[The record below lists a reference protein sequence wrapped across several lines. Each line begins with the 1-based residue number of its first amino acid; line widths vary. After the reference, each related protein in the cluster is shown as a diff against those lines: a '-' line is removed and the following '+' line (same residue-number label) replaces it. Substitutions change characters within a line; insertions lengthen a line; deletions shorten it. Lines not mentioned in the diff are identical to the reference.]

1 MKAAVFHGPGQPMT
15 IENVEIQ
22 APGRNEVLVRTHA
35 AGLCHSDLHFIQGKY
50 PTPVPTILGHE
61 AAGVVEAVGD
71 GVTHVKPGD
80 HVVSCLSVF
89 CGHCEFCVGG
99 HLSICNNTAV
109 KMMPGVAK
117 RLQWKGEHLNQYLNL
132 SSFAEKML
140 VHENALVKIRDDM
153 PLDLAALLGC
163 GVLTGYG
170 SVTRSAR
177 IEAGSSVA
185 VIGCGGVGLSTI
197 HAARLA
203 GAARIIAVD
212 IDPAKLE
219 MAKLFGATDGVD
231 ANDPDMVKKIIA
243 LTDGGVDYAFECIGL
258 KQSTEASFAMLRPR
272 GLSTIVGMI
281 PLGTKIEL
289 HGFDFLRERRIQGSM
304 MGSNNFTVDIPRLVD
319 FHMQGRMQLDQLV
332 SQRLR
337 LEDIN
342 EGFDAMQR
350 GGIARSVIVFEQ

>member
-1 MKAAVFHGPGQPMT
+1 
-15 IENVEIQ
+15 
-22 APGRNEVLVRTHA
+22 
-35 AGLCHSDLHFIQGKY
+35 
-50 PTPVPTILGHE
+50 
-61 AAGVVEAVGD
+61 
-71 GVTHVKPGD
+71 
-80 HVVSCLSVF
+80 
-89 CGHCEFCVGG
+89 
-99 HLSICNNTAV
+99 
-109 KMMPGVAK
+109 MMPGVAK
-117 RLQWKGEHLNQYLNL
+117 RLRWKGDHLNQYLNL

-153 PLDLAALLGC
+153 PLELAALLGC

-177 IEAGSSVA
+177 IEAGTSVA
-185 VIGCGGVGLSTI
+185 VLGCGGVGLSTI

-219 MAKLFGATDGVD
+219 MAKLFGATDGVN
-231 ANDPDMVKKIIA
+231 ANDADMVKQIIK
-243 LTDGGVDYAFECIGL
+243 LTDGGVHYAFECIGL
-258 KQSTEASFAMLRPR
+258 KQTTEASFAMLRPR

-304 MGSNNFTVDIPRLVD
+304 MGSNHFTVDIPRLVD
-319 FHMQGRMQLDQLV
+319 FHMQGRMQLEQLV

-342 EGFDAMQR
+342 EGFDALQR
-350 GGIARSVIVFEQ
+350 GGIARSVIIFEQ

>member
-1 MKAAVFHGPGQPMT
+1 MT
-15 IENVEIQ
+15 IETVEIDP
-22 APGRNEVLVRTHA
+22 PGRNEVLVRTHA

-50 PTPVPTILGHE
+50 PTPVPAVLGHE
-61 AAGVVEAVGD
+61 AAGVVEAVGE
-71 GVTHVKPGD
+71 GVTHVQPGD

-89 CGHCEFCVGG
+89 CGHCEYCVSG
-99 HLSICNNTAV
+99 HLSVCNNTAV
-109 KMMPGVAK
+109 KMRPGVAK
-117 RLQWKGEHLNQYLNL
+117 RLHWKGEHLNQYLNL

-140 VHENALVKIRDDM
+140 VHENALVKIRSDM

-212 IDPAKLE
+212 IDPSKLE

-231 ANDPDMVKKIIA
+231 ANAPDMVAQIVK
-243 LTDGGVDYAFECIGL
+243 LTNGGVDYAFECIGL

-272 GLSTIVGMI
+272 GLATIVGMI

-289 HGFDFLRERRIQGSM
+289 HGFDFLAERRIQGSM

-319 FHMQGRMQLDQLV
+319 FHMQGRMQLDQMV
-332 SQRLR
+332 SKRLR

-342 EGFDAMQR
+342 DGFEAMER
-350 GGIARSVIVFEQ
+350 GGIARSVIVFQ

>member
-1 MKAAVFHGPGQPMT
+1 MKAAIFHGPGKPMT
-15 IENVEIQ
+15 IETVEIDP
-22 APGRNEVLVRTHA
+22 PGRNEVLVRTHA

-50 PTPVPTILGHE
+50 PTPVPAVLGHE
-61 AAGVVEAVGD
+61 AAGVVEAVGE
-71 GVTHVKPGD
+71 GVTHVQPGD

-89 CGHCEFCVGG
+89 CGHCEYCVSG
-99 HLSICNNTAV
+99 HLSVCNNTAV
-109 KMMPGVAK
+109 KLRPGVAK
-117 RLQWKGEHLNQYLNL
+117 RLHWKGEHLNQYLNL

-140 VHENALVKIRDDM
+140 VHENALVKIRSDM

-203 GAARIIAVD
+203 GASRIIAVD
-212 IDPAKLE
+212 IDPSKLE

-231 ANDPDMVKKIIA
+231 ANAPDMVAQIVKM
-243 LTDGGVDYAFECIGL
+243 TQGGVDYSFECIGL

-289 HGFDFLRERRIQGSM
+289 HGFDFLAERRIQGSM

-319 FHMQGRMQLDQLV
+319 FHMQGRMQLDQMV
-332 SQRLR
+332 SKRLQ

-342 EGFDAMQR
+342 DGFEAMER
-350 GGIARSVIVFEQ
+350 GGIARSVIVFQ

>member
-1 MKAAVFHGPGQPMT
+1 MT
-15 IENVEIQ
+15 IETVEIDP
-22 APGRNEVLVRTHA
+22 PGRNEVLVRTHA

-50 PTPVPTILGHE
+50 PTPVPAVLGHE
-61 AAGVVEAVGD
+61 AAGVVEAVGE
-71 GVTHVKPGD
+71 GVTHVQPGD

-89 CGHCEFCVGG
+89 CGHCEYCVSG
-99 HLSICNNTAV
+99 HLSVCNNTAV
-109 KMMPGVAK
+109 KMRPGVAK
-117 RLQWKGEHLNQYLNL
+117 RLHWKGEHLNQYLNL

-140 VHENALVKIRDDM
+140 VHENALVKIRSDM

-177 IEAGSSVA
+177 IQAGSSVA

-203 GAARIIAVD
+203 GAARIIAGD
-212 IDPAKLE
+212 IDPSKLE

-231 ANDPDMVKKIIA
+231 ANAPDMVAQIVK
-243 LTDGGVDYAFECIGL
+243 LTNGGVDYAFECIGL

-272 GLSTIVGMI
+272 GLATIVGMI

-289 HGFDFLRERRIQGSM
+289 HGFDFLAERRIQGSM

-319 FHMQGRMQLDQLV
+319 FHMQGRMQLEQLV

-342 EGFDAMQR
+342 EGFEAMQR
-350 GGIARSVIVFEQ
+350 GGIARSVIVFQ

>member
-1 MKAAVFHGPGQPMT
+1 MT
-15 IENVEIQ
+15 IETVEIDP
-22 APGRNEVLVRTHA
+22 PGRNEVLVRTHA

-50 PTPVPTILGHE
+50 PTPVPAVLGHE
-61 AAGVVEAVGD
+61 AAGVVEAVGE
-71 GVTHVKPGD
+71 GVTHVQPGD

-89 CGHCEFCVGG
+89 CGHCEYCVSG
-99 HLSICNNTAV
+99 HLSVCNNTAV
-109 KMMPGVAK
+109 KMRPGVAK
-117 RLQWKGEHLNQYLNL
+117 RLHWKGEHLNQYLNL

-140 VHENALVKIRDDM
+140 VHENALVKIRSDM

-212 IDPAKLE
+212 IDPSKLE
-219 MAKLFGATDGVD
+219 MAKLFGATDGMD
-231 ANDPDMVKKIIA
+231 ANAPDMVAQIVK
-243 LTDGGVDYAFECIGL
+243 LTNGGVDYSFECIGL

-272 GLSTIVGMI
+272 GLATIVGMI

-289 HGFDFLRERRIQGSM
+289 HGFDFLAERRIQGSM

-319 FHMQGRMQLDQLV
+319 FHMQGRMQLDQMV
-332 SQRLR
+332 SKRLR

-342 EGFDAMQR
+342 DGFEAMER
-350 GGIARSVIVFEQ
+350 GGIARSVIVFQ

>member
-1 MKAAVFHGPGQPMT
+1 MT
-15 IENVEIQ
+15 IETVEIDP
-22 APGRNEVLVRTHA
+22 PGRNEVLVRTHA

-50 PTPVPTILGHE
+50 PTPVPAVLGHE
-61 AAGVVEAVGD
+61 AAGVVEAVGE
-71 GVTHVKPGD
+71 GVTHVQPGD

-89 CGHCEFCVGG
+89 CGHCEYCVSG
-99 HLSICNNTAV
+99 HLSVCNNTAV
-109 KMMPGVAK
+109 KMRPGVAK
-117 RLQWKGEHLNQYLNL
+117 RLHWKGEHLNQYLNL

-140 VHENALVKIRDDM
+140 VHENALVKIRSDM

-177 IEAGSSVA
+177 IQAGSSVA
-185 VIGCGGVGLSTI
+185 VIGCGGVGLSTS

-203 GAARIIAVD
+203 GAARIIAID

-231 ANDPDMVKKIIA
+231 ANAPDMVAQIVK
-243 LTDGGVDYAFECIGL
+243 LTNGGVDYAFECIGL

-272 GLSTIVGMI
+272 GLATIVGMI

-289 HGFDFLRERRIQGSM
+289 HGFDFLAERRIQGSM

-342 EGFDAMQR
+342 DGFDAMQR
-350 GGIARSVIVFEQ
+350 GGIARSVIVFQ